1 MPEMLVRNL
10 VASEEVFRSRSMTAG
25 VPSLSLT
32 GDRFDHSVKMTPP
45 YGIFLHR
52 MNSLSSISEQESVED
67 TEHEETSPPRLSAD
81 DSSELDESD
90 SAEPDFIRARQQSVV
105 TAATSVS
112 GAPGS
117 PRLPRASP
125 ARQEDLISWFS
136 DDNDDAGP
144 ALYVRKRTLDSRS
157 WVKRHTLESSS
168 DPVIRTL
175 SLTSTQMSARSDL
188 DLPQFPPAS
197 AATAVVEKP
206 RLVDIPPPP
215 SAVVVPMRTSSIRNR
230 LPSSLS
236 SPAVAF
242 YDGVEPADA
251 SRGLPLSST
260 TTCISVIPTSPSET
274 VIEAAAPPPPLPT
287 TPQQRLR
294 HTQIEVSPRR
304 DFLVHSVPAGE
315 RPETR
320 GSTIGGQ
327 FNDVG
332 SCGDHQGPRG
342 SLLSSVAANIQTWL
356 DHGFEANFLEP
367 GGRPKTMLPVNI
379 PMPPEIVD
387 NLRIHIE
394 NFPDVMLTCRS
405 LAFETLRS
413 YSKKVKQLGPSMHD
427 GAHSGSPF
435 EDDADQKRN
444 PFRRAVKYVSR
455 RISALPRIQ
464 TPRPFRPQSVHAREP
479 LAAAALVADWTS
491 IKNIFPLGSDYMCE
505 SLYAH
510 LVAYNYVKSVC
521 PAGPLWETRPR
532 TPNIGNSQ
540 SPVVHEERSR
550 VSNKAAS
557 VLGISYGPG
566 AKFDLPPVVHGRCS
580 SLATAKCPTT
590 SQSSSRVNA
599 SRDSMD
605 ELRLGLIRCIGCLVT
620 TVTTTG
626 AKDRPSPLFTQELLR
641 SLSEIVRCSEEQL

>member
-25 VPSLSLT
+25 VPSLSLN
-32 GDRFDHSVKMTPP
+32 GDRLDQSAKMTPH
-45 YGIFLHR
+45 YGILLHR
-52 MNSLSSISEQESVED
+52 MNSLSSISEQESIED
-67 TEHEETSPPRLSAD
+67 SEHEEISPPRLSAD

-90 SAEPDFIRARQQSVV
+90 SAEPDFTRARQQSVV

-112 GAPGS
+112 GAAGS

-157 WVKRHTLESSS
+157 WVKRHTLEPSS
-168 DPVIRTL
+168 DPVVRTL
-175 SLTSTQMSARSDL
+175 SLTSTQMSRSDL
-188 DLPQFPPAS
+188 ELPHYPPAS

-215 SAVVVPMRTSSIRNR
+215 PTVVVPVRTSSIRNR

-242 YDGVEPADA
+242 HDGVDPGDA
-251 SRGLPLSST
+251 SRGIPLSST
-260 TTCISVIPTSPSET
+260 TTGISAIPTSPSET

-287 TPQQRLR
+287 TPPQRLR
-294 HTQIEVSPRR
+294 HTQIDVSPRR
-304 DFLVHSVPAGE
+304 DFLVHGVPGGE

-320 GSTIGGQ
+320 GSTVGGR

-332 SCGDHQGPRG
+332 SCGDYQGPRG

-367 GGRPKTMLPVNI
+367 GERPKTMPPVNI

-427 GAHSGSPF
+427 GAHSASPF
-435 EDDADQKRN
+435 EDNPDQKRN

-464 TPRPFRPQSVHAREP
+464 PPRPFRPQSVHAREP
-479 LAAAALVADWTS
+479 LAAAALVADWTP

-510 LVAYNYVKSVC
+510 LVAYNYIKSVC
-521 PAGPLWETRPR
+521 PPGPLWETRPR
-532 TPNIGNSQ
+532 TPNIGTSQ
-540 SPVVHEERSR
+540 SPVSHAERCR

-566 AKFDLPPVVHGRCS
+566 AKHDLPPVVHGRCS
-580 SLATAKCPTT
+580 SMATGKWPPT
-590 SQSSSRVNA
+590 SQSSGRVNP
-599 SRDSMD
+599 SRDSME